1 MLDKLNRLIKQ
12 QGDDT
17 QDDNACDHH
26 IQLENLGTVYDQISQ
41 ASPGGK
47 EFTDDYAYQSQTDID
62 FGGAEQ
68 DGNRAGQHYLE
79 KSVLLSAA
87 QRVDQSDFFRIYLL
101 KAGIKAD
108 NGAENSHGDSGYDDG
123 FCPGAQPY
131 DKERGQS

>member
-1 MLDKLNRLIKQ
+1 MLVITISSWKTWEPYMIRYPRPRLAAR
-12 QGDDT
+12 
-17 QDDNACDHH
+17 N
-26 IQLENLGTVYDQISQ
+26 
-41 ASPGGK
+41 SPMI
-47 EFTDDYAYQSQTDID
+47 TPTRARPILTLADR
-62 FGGAEQ
+62 
-68 DGNRAGQHYLE
+68 NRAGQHYLE